1 MDLQK
6 RVIVGVKG
14 TKGSG
19 KDTVA
24 DMIRYIMAAGTT
36 QASYDN
42 YIWFTKNRDS
52 ELDVP
57 ILHFADKIKDDLS
70 FIFGINRE
78 CFDNSDYK
86 DNKYYCFELKAF
98 LTEKMLK
105 EVPRVEITL
114 GDLQENTLAKWR
126 ESYGDT
132 CVIKLR
138 TLMQYY
144 GTEVMHNHIGK
155 EVWINSTINKAIQHR
170 DYYGFAVIADV
181 RFVNEWQAVRNVGG
195 KIIHV
200 VRGRLEDKV
209 EHSSEYITSSS
220 SDYEIENNGNL
231 MGLFYKV
238 LEFVKEEMV

>member
-1 MDLQK
+1 MDFGK
-6 RVIVGVKG
+6 RVIVGIKG

-42 YIWFTKNRDS
+42 YIWFTKHRDS

-70 FIFGINRE
+70 IIFGINRE
-78 CFDNSDYK
+78 CFDDSKYK
-86 DNKYYCFELKAF
+86 DELYYHFRTGSFIKKIDA
-98 LTEKMLK
+98 T
-105 EVPRVEITL
+105 VPVDEITL
-114 GDLQENTLAKWR
+114 NNLAQHTLADLR
-126 ESYGDT
+126 EQSKDD
-132 CVIKLR
+132 CVIKVR

-144 GTEVMHNHIGK
+144 GTEIMRNHIGK
-155 EVWINSTINKAIQHR
+155 EVWVNSTINKAIQNR

-181 RFVNEWQAVRNVGG
+181 RFVNEWQAIRNIGG
-195 KIIHV
+195 KIVHV

-209 EHSSEYITSSS
+209 EHSSEHITSSS

>member
-1 MDLQK
+1 MDFGK

-19 KDTVA
+19 KDAVA

-42 YIWFTKNRDS
+42 YIWFTKNRDG

-86 DNKYYCFELKAF
+86 DNKYYCFKLKAF

-114 GDLQENTLAKWR
+114 GDLQENTLTKWR

-144 GTEVMHNHIGK
+144 GTEVMRNHIGK
-155 EVWINSTINKAIQHR
+155 EVWVNSTINKAIQHR

-181 RFVNEWQAVRNVGG
+181 RFVNEWQAVKNVGG

>member
-1 MDLQK
+1 MDFGK
-6 RVIVGVKG
+6 RIIVGVKG

-24 DMIRYIMAAGTT
+24 DMIRYIMAAGIT

-70 FIFGINRE
+70 IIFGINRE
-78 CFDNSDYK
+78 CFEDAKYK
-86 DNKYYCFELKAF
+86 DEMYYHFRTGSFIKKIDS
-98 LTEKMLK
+98 T
-105 EVPRVEITL
+105 VPVDEITL
-114 GDLQENTLAKWR
+114 TDLSHDSLAGLRAINK
-126 ESYGDT
+126 DD
-132 CVIKLR
+132 CIIKLR

-144 GTEVMHNHIGK
+144 GTEIMRNQIGND
-155 EVWINSTINKAIQHR
+155 VWIRSTINKAIQNK

-181 RFVNEWQAVRNVGG
+181 RFFNESKAIYDAGG
-195 KIIHV
+195 KVIHV
-200 VRGRLEDKV
+200 IRGRLEDKV
-209 EHSSEYITSSS
+209 EHSSEYITSYVK
-220 SDYEIENNGNL
+220 DYEIENNGNL

-238 LEFVKEEMV
+238 LEFVKEEMI

>member
-1 MDLQK
+1 MDFGK

-42 YIWFTKNRDS
+42 YIWFTKHRDS

-57 ILHFADKIKDDLS
+57 ILHFADKLKDDLS
-70 FIFGINRE
+70 IMFGISRE
-78 CFDNSDYK
+78 NFDDSKYK
-86 DNKYYCFELKAF
+86 DEFYYHFRTGSFIKKIDI
-98 LTEKMLK
+98 T
-105 EVPRVEITL
+105 VPIAEITL
-114 GDLQENTLAKWR
+114 NDLAQHTLADLR
-126 ESYGDT
+126 EQSKDD
-132 CVIKLR
+132 CVIKVR

-144 GTEVMHNHIGK
+144 GTEIMRNHIGK
-155 EVWINSTINKAIQHR
+155 DVWINSTINKAIQHR

-181 RFVNEWQAVRNVGG
+181 RFVNEWQAIRNVGG

-200 VRGRLEDKV
+200 VRGRLEDNV

-238 LEFVKEEMV
+238 LEFVKEEMI

>member
-1 MDLQK
+1 MDFGK
-6 RVIVGVKG
+6 RIIVGVKG

-42 YIWFTKNRDS
+42 YIWFTKHRDS

-57 ILHFADKIKDDLS
+57 ILHFADKLKDDLS
-70 FIFGINRE
+70 IMFGISRE
-78 CFDNSDYK
+78 NFDDSKYK
-86 DNKYYCFELKAF
+86 DEFYYHFRTGSFIKKIDI
-98 LTEKMLK
+98 T
-105 EVPRVEITL
+105 VPVDEITL
-114 GDLQENTLAKWR
+114 NDLTECTLADLR
-126 ESYGDT
+126 ERYKDD

-138 TLMQYY
+138 ALMQYY
-144 GTEVMHNHIGK
+144 GTEVMRNHIGK
-155 EVWINSTINKAIQHR
+155 EVWVNSTINKAIQHR

-181 RFVNEWQAVRNVGG
+181 RFFNESKAIYDAGG
-195 KIIHV
+195 KVIHV
-200 VRGRLEDKV
+200 IRGRLEDKV
-209 EHSSEYITSSS
+209 EHSSEYIISSS

-238 LEFVKEEMV
+238 LEFVKEEMI

>member
-1 MDLQK
+1 MNFEK

-24 DMIRYIMAAGTT
+24 DMIRYIMSVGTT
-36 QASYDN
+36 QATYDN
-42 YIWFTKNRDS
+42 YIWCTKNRDN

-57 ILHFADKIKDDLS
+57 IRHFADKLKDDLS
-70 FIFGINRE
+70 VIFGIPRE
-78 CFDNSDYK
+78 NFDSSEFK
-86 DNKYYCFELKAF
+86 DEKYYHFRTGGFIKKID
-98 LTEKMLK
+98 T
-105 EVPRVEITL
+105 VIPINEITL
-114 GDLQENTLAKWR
+114 TDLSHDNLAGLRAINK
-126 ESYGDT
+126 DD

-144 GTEVMHNHIGK
+144 GTEVMRNQIGTD
-155 EVWINSTINKAIQHR
+155 VWIRSTINTAIKDR

-181 RFVNEWQAVRNVGG
+181 RFYNEWQAVRNIGG

>member
-1 MDLQK
+1 MDFGK
-6 RVIVGVKG
+6 RIIVGVKG

-24 DMIRYIMAAGTT
+24 DMICYIMAAGIT

-42 YIWFTKNRDS
+42 YIWFTKNRDG

-70 FIFGINRE
+70 IIFGINRE
-78 CFDNSDYK
+78 CFNDAKYK
-86 DNKYYCFELKAF
+86 DEMYYHFRTGSF
-98 LTEKMLK
+98 ITEKNVSFSNILLITN
-105 EVPRVEITL
+105 EIL
-114 GDLQENTLAKWR
+114 NNASLAQICLMYK
-126 ESYGDT
+126 DD

-144 GTEVMHNHIGK
+144 GTEIMRNQVGND
-155 EVWINSTINKAIQHR
+155 VWVRCTINKAIQNK

-181 RFVNEWQAVRNVGG
+181 RFFNEWQAVRNVGG